1 MNVLSPHIALYRL
14 FDVADEIDL
23 GRLST
28 PRLRL
33 SRARLGAVRFENPPG
48 EMELGVRNVEGLSG
62 LLTARLY
69 EFGVVSLS
77 FRIHLGERVP
87 WEAFLEK
94 GLRIP
99 ELPFWEG
106 FFLAELAALE
116 PHLRGALLRPEEKRL
131 SEEFVV
137 YHALGLEGEKA
148 FRPSVDLTPLWMGA
162 EEEFAPEV
170 RREVERYRYSYSTED
185 LALLGFD
192 RVLILDSEGI
202 WDVADLVE
210 FVHAQL
216 LELSYY
222 DRVLTEELE
231 LVPQVLR
238 HRGLW
243 GYTGLYKGVPVSVQ
257 TTGMGTPSAAIVV
270 EELVR
275 LGARVLVRVGTAGAA
290 SSDLAPGELIVA
302 QGAVP
307 LDGTTRQYLEGRPY
321 APVPDPE
328 VFRALWRRA
337 EALGYPHRVGLVA
350 SEDAFYATTP
360 EEARAWA
367 RYGVLACEMEA
378 SALVLLGRMRGV
390 RTGAILAVSNRIGDP
405 ELAPPEVLQEG
416 VRRMVEVAL
425 EAVLEV

>member
-1 MNVLSPHIALYRL
+1 MSPIHVRAHPG
-14 FDVADEIDL
+14 DVA
-23 GRLST
+23 
-28 PRLRL
+28 
-33 SRARLGAVRFENPPG
+33 
-48 EMELGVRNVEGLSG
+48 
-62 LLTARLY
+62 
-69 EFGVVSLS
+69 
-77 FRIHLGERVP
+77 ERVLLP
-87 WEAFLEK
+87 GDPGRAEWIAKTFLQN
-94 GLRIP
+94 P
-99 ELPFWEG
+99 
-106 FFLAELAALE
+106 
-116 PHLRGALLRPEEKRL
+116 
-131 SEEFVV
+131 
-137 YHALGLEGEKA
+137 
-148 FRPSVDLTPLWMGA
+148 
-162 EEEFAPEV
+162 
-170 RREVERYRYSYSTED
+170 RRYND
-185 LALLGFD
+185 
-192 RVLILDSEGI
+192 
-202 WDVADLVE
+202 
-210 FVHAQL
+210 
-216 LELSYY
+216 
-222 DRVLTEELE
+222 
-231 LVPQVLR
+231 

-302 QGAVP
+302 KGAVP

-328 VFRALWRRA
+328 VFRALWRLA

-367 RYGVLACEMEA
+367 RYGVLAFEMEA
-378 SALVLLGRMRGV
+378 SALFLLGRMRGV